1 MAAVSGD
8 VTMTAE
14 SSMVIAGMVRPT
26 APPLVD
32 QIAALAGQDPALMGA
47 SGYGDDVFTTRLW
60 GDTS

>member
-1 MAAVSGD
+1 
-8 VTMTAE
+8 
-14 SSMVIAGMVRPT
+14 MVIAGMVRPT